1 MFFWCGLILT
11 VEINMNSR
19 ERLLTSL
26 SHHEPDHV
34 PLDIGGSDVTGIH
47 RDAYKRLARYFGFT
61 EGAPICELIQ
71 QVALPEEALLQKL
84 EVDTRPVFPNGPDN
98 WEIVI
103 NQSDRYKTFVDEWGV
118 EWAMPKDNGLY
129 FDMISHPMAKFSQAS
144 DISGY
149 KVPDPSNPGRFTG
162 LRESVEKIIADTQAA
177 MVMMPPYGGMFESG
191 FWLRGYK
198 QFLID
203 LGSNPKM
210 AEAIL
215 EMTLQFRLT
224 YWEKALEELG
234 DLVDVVVEYDDLG
247 SNTSLLI
254 SPQMYRKYLK
264 PRHKELFDFIKSHT
278 HASLFLHS
286 CGAIYPLIPDFID
299 AGVDILNPI
308 QVSATNMGDGKRLKQ
323 EFGKDITF
331 WGGGVNTQSILP
343 RSSTQEIKEEVRRR
357 IGDFAP
363 GGGYVFAAVHNIQ
376 PDVPPESIVAMLE
389 AWKEYGKY

>member
-1 MFFWCGLILT
+1 
-11 VEINMNSR
+11 MNSR
-19 ERLLTSL
+19 ERVLISL
-26 SHHEPDHV
+26 SHREPDHV

-47 RDAYKRLARYFGFT
+47 RDAYKSLARYFGLN
-61 EGAPICELIQ
+61 ENPPICEIVQ

-98 WEIVI
+98 WEFTLK
-103 NQSDRYKTFVDEWGV
+103 QSERYKTFVDEWGV
-118 EWAMPKDNGLY
+118 EWAMPKGNGLY
-129 FDMISHPMAKFSQAS
+129 FDMIAHPMAKFTQVS
-144 DISGY
+144 DLLRY
-149 KVPDPSNPGRFTG
+149 KVPDPSNLGRFKG
-162 LRESVEKIIADTQAA
+162 LRKSAEKIIANTQAA
-177 MVMMPPYGGMFESG
+177 IVIMPPYGGMFETG

-198 QFLID
+198 QFLLD
-203 LGSNPKM
+203 LGNNPKM

-215 EMTLQFRLT
+215 DITLQFRLA
-224 YWEKALEELG
+224 YWSKVLEEVG
-234 DLVDVVVEYDDLG
+234 DLVDVAVEYDDLG

-264 PRHKELFDFIKSHT
+264 PRHKELFGFIKNHT
-278 HASLFLHS
+278 HASMFLHS
-286 CGAIYPLIPDFID
+286 CGAIYPLISDFIE

-308 QVSATNMGDGKRLKQ
+308 QVSATNMGDGKKLKQ
-323 EFGKDITF
+323 EFGNDITF

-343 RSSTQEIKEEVRRR
+343 RGTTKEIKEEVRRR

>member
-1 MFFWCGLILT
+1 
-11 VEINMNSR
+11 MNSR

-26 SHHEPDHV
+26 SHREPDHV

-47 RDAYKRLARYFGFT
+47 RDAYRRLAHYFGFN
-61 EGAPICELIQ
+61 ENVPICEIVQ

-84 EVDTRPVFPNGPDN
+84 EVDTRPVFPNGPNN
-98 WEIVI
+98 WELVI
-103 NQSDRYKTFVDEWGV
+103 KQSKRYETFVDEWGV
-118 EWAMPKDNGLY
+118 EWAMPRDNGLY
-129 FDMISHPMAKFSQAS
+129 FDMITHPMAKFVQVS
-144 DISGY
+144 DISKY
-149 KVPDPSNPGRFTG
+149 KVPDPSNPGRFNG
-162 LRESVEKIIADTQAA
+162 LRKSVEKIITDTQAA
-177 MVMMPPYGGMFESG
+177 IVMMPPYGGMFESG

-215 EMTLQFRLT
+215 DITLQFRLA
-224 YWEKALEELG
+224 YWAKALEEVG

-264 PRHKELFDFIKSHT
+264 PRHEELFSFIKNHS

-286 CGAIYPLIPDFID
+286 CGAIYPLIPDFIE

-308 QVSATNMGDGKRLKQ
+308 QVSATNMGDGKKLKQ

-343 RSSTQEIKEEVRRR
+343 RGSLQDIKEEVRRR

-376 PDVPPESIVAMLE
+376 PDVPPENIIAMLE
-389 AWKEYGKY
+389 AWKEYGEY